1 MAKIHT
7 HNREIDFI
15 EHYKGRNIV
24 NDDGTIMVHDPQ
36 WDTLFIVCMDDSKSC
51 GRRTCIHAFNYIPTC
66 TCSETT
72 DDIQAISES

>member
-24 NDDGTIMVHDPQ
+24 IDDGTIMVHDPQ

-51 GRRTCIHAFNYIPTC
+51 GYRTFDESQNTAEAARGYI
-66 TCSETT
+66 
-72 DDIQAISES
+72 DWLKN